1 MEELRLVIPDSKY
14 VKQYIDFISE
24 CAEDIYKCGMY
35 HYMPLSNESSFLDD
49 INGLIDKS
57 KGIGLPV
64 GWVPA
69 STYWLIDED
78 ENRILGAINIRHDLT
93 DYLRFR
99 GGHIAYYVHQNER
112 RKGYSTK
119 MLGLGLEVCRD
130 MNIERVLI
138 TCAKDNVGSSKTI
151 VNNGGILHS
160 EDVDGEEQFQR
171 YWIELD
177 R

>member
-1 MEELRLVIPDSKY
+1 MEELRLVTPDSKY
-14 VKQYIDFISE
+14 LKQYIDFISE

-69 STYWLIDED
+69 STYWLTTED

-99 GGHIAYYVHQNER
+99 GGHIAYYVHHNER

-138 TCAKDNVGSSKTI
+138 TCAKENVGSSKTI